1 MPDFWRHS
9 GFHLLDA
16 DAAGR
21 LHLTDDFIRAF
32 FARPEVAPVL
42 ESCAAE
48 RALFARLQADPRADV
63 SEADLAALADADARD
78 NYRVVLR
85 FRAHLLAHDSIEAA
99 YSSLF
104 VAPDGGARDFASHNL
119 PPLFAEQ
126 LAHVIVRHLLEGVD
140 DPLEARAGE
149 LFFREQRVHASDG
162 HLLLADLETVE
173 TQAARAREGS
183 QFGDLGRLIAEAQTP
198 LAAVQL
204 DVLDTGNAALY
215 WKRDERHDTAIDLS
229 YGRAALSALCAVI
242 EKWLVHFFALP
253 VSVRPLRRIET
264 ARMGWFIGLD
274 REATAMLNRLY
285 NGDPLAQDEQERLLA
300 LMELRIGAPGSN
312 LPPGMPDGPVILA
325 LAMSPN
331 NEVRM
336 KPQNLLINFPVARAA

>member
-16 DAAGR
+16 GASGR
-21 LHLTDDFIRAF
+21 LRVTDDFLRAYF
-32 FARPEVAPVL
+32 GRPEVAPVH

-48 RALFARLQADPRADV
+48 RALFARLQADPRAAV
-63 SEADLAALADADARD
+63 SEADLAALADPDARD

-99 YSSLF
+99 YAALF
-104 VAPDGGARDFASHNL
+104 VAADGGARDFAANQL
-119 PPLFAEQ
+119 PPLFADQ
-126 LAHVIVRHLLEGVD
+126 LAHVIVRRLLEGVD
-140 DPLEARAGE
+140 DPLQARAGE

-173 TQAARAREGS
+173 MQAALAREGG
-183 QFGDLGRLIAEAQTP
+183 QFGDLGRLIAQAQTP

-204 DVLDTGNAALY
+204 DVLDAGNAAIY
-215 WKRDERHDTAIDLS
+215 WDRDERHDTAIDLS

-242 EKWLVHFFALP
+242 EKWLAHFFALP

-285 NGDPLAQDEQERLLA
+285 NGDPLAQDEQQRLLA
-300 LMELRIGAPGSN
+300 LMELRIGGRGGSA
-312 LPPGMPDGPVILA
+312 PPGLPDGPVILA